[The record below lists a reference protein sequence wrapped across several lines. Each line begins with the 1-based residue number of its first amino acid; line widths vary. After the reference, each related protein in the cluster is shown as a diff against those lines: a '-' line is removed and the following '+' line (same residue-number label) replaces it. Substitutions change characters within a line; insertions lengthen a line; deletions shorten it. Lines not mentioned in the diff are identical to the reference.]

1 MKARV
6 SAILVPSLSF
16 KWYQKTRFY
25 LAWAGVLIHSVAVY
39 VMIPSLISTRPHI
52 VHIGTLLIWSVVTV
66 LIVTLLTA
74 GEVLPISLTVNHPA
88 SILSG
93 GNLSPNTVVSFT
105 CSAYD
110 VQLLTWLRNSREI
123 ENFTSLDVPSTEPR
137 LSGVFRVY
145 LNSSD
150 NDGQNNLNITST
162 LVGLTSDFRSGDQ
175 IACLESANGDTIVLN
190 FTSEL

>member
-1 MKARV
+1 M
-6 SAILVPSLSF
+6 
-16 KWYQKTRFY
+16 
-25 LAWAGVLIHSVAVY
+25 
-39 VMIPSLISTRPHI
+39 
-52 VHIGTLLIWSVVTV
+52 
-66 LIVTLLTA
+66 TA
-74 GEVLPISLTVNHPA
+74 GEALLISLTIDHPA

-93 GNLSPNTVVSFT
+93 GNLSPDTVVSFT

-110 VQLLTWLRNSREI
+110 VQLLTWLRNGREI

-150 NDGQNNLNITST
+150 NDGQNLNVTST
-162 LVGLTSDFRSGDQ
+162 LVGLASDFRNGDQ
-175 IACLESANGDTIVLN
+175 IACLDSATGDTIVLN

>member
-1 MKARV
+1 MLWF
-6 SAILVPSLSF
+6 SLPNYGTSPTHYTLYIIL
-16 KWYQKTRFY
+16 
-25 LAWAGVLIHSVAVY
+25 
-39 VMIPSLISTRPHI
+39 
-52 VHIGTLLIWSVVTV
+52 SVVTV
-66 LIVTLLTA
+66 LIVWLSTA
-74 GEVLPISLTVNHPA
+74 GEALPTSLTIDHPA

-110 VQLLTWLRNSREI
+110 VQLLTWLRNGREI
-123 ENFTSLDVPSTEPR
+123 ENFTNLDVPSTEIR

-150 NDGQNNLNITST
+150 NDGQNNLNVTST
-162 LVGLTSDFRSGDQ
+162 LVGLASDFRNGDQ
-175 IACLESANGDTIVLN
+175 IACFDSATGDTLVLN